1 MLRSIL
7 IKELLEIIRDKKL
20 LIGTIIL
27 PFLMLPLIGGILFAS
42 VSVQKPIIEIINNNP
57 NNLPYVNFLKNYI
70 INNGGYVIENDDNN
84 TNQTPSIVII
94 FPNDFYINASSL
106 NKQTYILLRIVIST
120 NEIARNIVFNAL
132 YYLSYNISLQRISEI
147 SKMANLNISPSY
159 VRDPLVVVYNYLT
172 ASNEPTTQA
181 QNNLASL
188 ARVIALILFPSATP
202 VVFYTIEGIVG
213 ERERKTLESLLSSP
227 ISPITFITAKVIVG
241 VILGIISSIGDL
253 LGILIFSSISS
264 LVLNLQISLTL
275 SFLTLVVLIYVST
288 IILTASLSLLLLLML
303 GGSLR
308 NIQLI
313 TIMVT
318 GFGVVAS
325 FTALFL
331 DFSKLTFPANLLLIL
346 PYMQLSGSLM
356 LYVFGLQQE
365 SIFYISVTLLF
376 SILLIYLVSRRFDSE
391 RILLR

>member
-42 VSVQKPIIEIINNNP
+42 ISVQKPIIEIINNNP

-147 SKMANLNISPSY
+147 SKMANLNISP
-159 VRDPLVVVYNYLT
+159 
-172 ASNEPTTQA
+172 
-181 QNNLASL
+181 
-188 ARVIALILFPSATP
+188 
-202 VVFYTIEGIVG
+202 
-213 ERERKTLESLLSSP
+213 
-227 ISPITFITAKVIVG
+227 
-241 VILGIISSIGDL
+241 
-253 LGILIFSSISS
+253 
-264 LVLNLQISLTL
+264 
-275 SFLTLVVLIYVST
+275 
-288 IILTASLSLLLLLML
+288 
-303 GGSLR
+303 
-308 NIQLI
+308 
-313 TIMVT
+313 
-318 GFGVVAS
+318 
-325 FTALFL
+325 
-331 DFSKLTFPANLLLIL
+331 
-346 PYMQLSGSLM
+346 
-356 LYVFGLQQE
+356 
-365 SIFYISVTLLF
+365 
-376 SILLIYLVSRRFDSE
+376 
-391 RILLR
+391 